1 MPVVDFEKMSDE
13 ILAIDEVMRYVGFT
27 DLKGSIV
34 YNKMKEGKTSLKNQ
48 EQERKF
54 STDLSTIKKMQGIFD
69 ESLGKVTLI
78 HMIREKIHQLIYYVN
93 GLMVYVTC
101 ERNVDDLHL
110 LQIEKNIK
118 SIIQKHIP

>member
-34 YNKMKEGKTSLKNQ
+34 YNKMKKGKTSLKNQ

-101 ERNVDDLHL
+101 ERNIDDIHL

-118 SIIQKHIP
+118 SIIQKHI

>member
-1 MPVVDFEKMSDE
+1 MVDFEKISDE
-13 ILAIDEVMRYVGFT
+13 ILAIDEVMRYVGIT

-34 YNKMKEGKTSLKNQ
+34 YSKMKKGKTSLKNQ

-54 STDLSTIKKMQGIFD
+54 ATDLSTIKRMQGIFD
-69 ESLGKVTLI
+69 ESLGKITLI
-78 HMIREKIHQLIYYVN
+78 HMIREKLHQLIYYVN

-101 ERNVDDLHL
+101 ERNVDDHHL
-110 LQIEKNIK
+110 LQIEKKIK

>member
-1 MPVVDFEKMSDE
+1 MVDFEKMSDE

-54 STDLSTIKKMQGIFD
+54 STDLSTIKKMQGTFD